1 MLSPPPL
8 RLMAFDID
16 GVLTNGQ
23 LHYGAEGEVF
33 KSFHAHDGL
42 GLQRLMQAGV
52 TVAMITARRSPINER
67 RASDLGILHLKQ
79 GAHQKDV
86 VLRSLA
92 NELAVPLEQVGFM
105 GDDLIDLPA
114 MRIAGFAATV
124 SEAPGPVRLQAHWVA
139 SRPAG
144 FGAAR
149 ELSDWLL
156 SHASQPSHSGALRQ

>member
-1 MLSPPPL
+1 
-8 RLMAFDID
+8 MAFDID

-23 LHYGAEGEVF
+23 LHYGPDGEMF

-42 GLQRLMQAGV
+42 GLQGLLKTGIN
-52 TVAMITARRSPINER
+52 VALITARCSPINER
-67 RASDLGILHLKQ
+67 RAHDLGITHLKQ
-79 GAHQKDV
+79 GAHQKDL

-92 NELAVPLEQVGFM
+92 ADLGVPLEQVGFM

-124 SEAPGPVRLQAHWVA
+124 AEAPAAVRLQAHWVA
-139 SRPAG
+139 TRPAG

-149 ELSDWLL
+149 ELCDWLL
-156 SHASQPSHSGALRQ
+156 GQDLQPASGATTGLRQ